1 MPVKR
6 SYNNEKLGVEL
17 MAEELPLSILIA
29 EDNVINQKLLF
40 SILIMLGYKP
50 DSVSD
55 GTEVLDAIIKKKYD
69 LVLMDIQMPEM
80 SGEET
85 TSLLRKKMKK
95 DAPKIIAVTAY
106 AMAGD
111 REKYLLAGMNGYLS
125 KPFKIEELVG
135 EIKRVMKEDKRKNV

>member
-111 REKYLLAGMNGYLS
+111 REKYLLAGMDGYLS